1 MKMDRFKASEIRLFE
16 VVIVSI
22 LAFAAAIALLP
33 EVAHAAEITLKW
45 DANSEPDLAGYRVHY
60 GVYSRSYSETA
71 DVGDATTCTI
81 SSLSAGETYYF
92 AATAYDTEG
101 LESEFSA
108 EISVTIPAFTI
119 ETGSVSIDQDWVR
132 VNFQKTYSNP
142 VVIANAASLKDDDPA
157 VIRIR
162 NLDKNGFEI
171 RVQEWDYLDDMH
183 AHETVGYLVME
194 AGQYTLSDGTRIEA
208 GWFETSKT
216 DSFESVKFDTIFPGP
231 PVVATTISSC
241 YGSDPVTGRIRGINS
256 DGFNYCMQEQEANSQ
271 DHANEIIDY
280 VAWEPSSGQLDNMVF
295 EIAKT
300 PDVIRDR
307 FQIIAFSQ
315 SHADQPVFIAGMQTS
330 DGMDTANVRWRNL
343 QPDSIEIQIDEE
355 QSKDAEVYHTS
366 EIVGYMVFGR
376 LDSIDDQIIL
386 EADFNVSKD
395 GFAYMRDAF
404 DYASRRGYDAGERI
418 ASGGVT
424 GGALKVT
431 LGGSDD
437 ADVFDMSGG
446 WQHDFSLEDDVE
458 VVLSFNYKLTQSP
471 DYESDEVSRVLVSV
485 DDVLYGQGTKD
496 YIAQIVGDG
505 NGGSS
510 RSTGW
515 QDVEVNLGRLP
526 AGTYSLI
533 IGGYNSKKTYH
544 NEYSEILIDDV
555 RVRTTNSGD

>member
-300 PDVIRDR
+300 PDVIRDPS
-307 FQIIAFSQ
+307 QVTPWPVPSIA
-315 SHADQPVFIAGMQTS
+315 
-330 DGMDTANVRWRNL
+330 
-343 QPDSIEIQIDEE
+343 
-355 QSKDAEVYHTS
+355 
-366 EIVGYMVFGR
+366 
-376 LDSIDDQIIL
+376 
-386 EADFNVSKD
+386 
-395 GFAYMRDAF
+395 
-404 DYASRRGYDAGERI
+404 
-418 ASGGVT
+418 
-424 GGALKVT
+424 
-431 LGGSDD
+431 
-437 ADVFDMSGG
+437 
-446 WQHDFSLEDDVE
+446 
-458 VVLSFNYKLTQSP
+458 
-471 DYESDEVSRVLVSV
+471 
-485 DDVLYGQGTKD
+485 
-496 YIAQIVGDG
+496 
-505 NGGSS
+505 
-510 RSTGW
+510 
-515 QDVEVNLGRLP
+515 LP
-526 AGTYSLI
+526 
-533 IGGYNSKKTYH
+533 
-544 NEYSEILIDDV
+544 
-555 RVRTTNSGD
+555 